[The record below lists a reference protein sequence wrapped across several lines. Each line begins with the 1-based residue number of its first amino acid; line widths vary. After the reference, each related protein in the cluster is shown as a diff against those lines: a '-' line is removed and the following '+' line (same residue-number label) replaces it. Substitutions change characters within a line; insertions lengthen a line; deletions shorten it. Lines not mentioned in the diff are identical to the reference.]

1 MKAMLIGGSVAVMA
15 AFGARAQTPETA
27 QDIKCL
33 AAYSH
38 LIGGARDEAAKG
50 GLAIGLFYYQGRID
64 GREAQF
70 DLAPALKRVI
80 LGMSEEDVVAEGDRC
95 QSRLQAKSR
104 QMQAMGKS
112 MADQ

>member
-1 MKAMLIGGSVAVMA
+1 MRVLLAGAVAASMA
-15 AFGARAQTPETA
+15 AWGARAQTEETS

-38 LIGGARDEAAKG
+38 LIGGATDEAAKG
-50 GLAIGLFYYQGRID
+50 GFAIGLFYYQGRID

-70 DLAPALKRVI
+70 DLAPALKREI
-80 LGMSEEDVVAEGDRC
+80 LAMSEEDVVAEGERC